1 MSNTLT
7 GIHQDGHVDSWN
19 EFISGRSSH
28 PDPPLMSQWYVNF
41 SGNQVSESYGI
52 SFKFASKGNLKLEAS
67 FFSGRSTAAND
78 PRSSQMSGCLVC
90 HFELAWPKDGIH
102 LGLAN
107 CGNCDGCV
115 ACAGPVFKWSLCISL
130 PANRSVTENI
140 QLNKKLKGLILL

>member
-1 MSNTLT
+1 M
-7 GIHQDGHVDSWN
+7 
-19 EFISGRSSH
+19 
-28 PDPPLMSQWYVNF
+28 
-41 SGNQVSESYGI
+41 SESYGI

-67 FFSGRSTAAND
+67 FFSGRSTAAKT
-78 PRSSQMSGCLVC
+78 PESQKLQGRSSQMSGCLVC